1 MKRSIIILC
10 STLGVTLAFAA
21 GNDETAKKPPLR
33 LLLSEVQAGAM
44 ASEQY
49 CALVFDDHTFHYERA
64 SLKLGKD
71 RDRRVFEGELVK
83 ADWDELTGVLDGSQ
97 FRDLT
102 VPPTAPPV
110 VVEDAHT
117 FTISVSRGSK
127 FQNMEFFDNSSRKPY
142 ESQLKPLMHWWKAF
156 RGSRMQESRVQPD
169 ARCSLDN
176 SQAIYAH

>member
-1 MKRSIIILC
+1 MAF
-10 STLGVTLAFAA
+10 AFAA
-21 GNDETAKKPPLR
+21 ANDDTAKKPSLR

-71 RDRRVFEGELVK
+71 RARHVYEGEVVR

-97 FRDLT
+97 FRDLN
-102 VPPTAPPV
+102 VAPTAPPV
-110 VVEDAHT
+110 IVEDAHT
-117 FTISVSRGSK
+117 FTISVGRGSQ

-142 ESQLKPLMHWWKAF
+142 ESQLKPLMHWWKVF
-156 RGSRMQESRVQPD
+156 RGSRMQESKAQPD
-169 ARCSLDN
+169 SRCSLDN
-176 SQAIYAH
+176 SQAVYAH